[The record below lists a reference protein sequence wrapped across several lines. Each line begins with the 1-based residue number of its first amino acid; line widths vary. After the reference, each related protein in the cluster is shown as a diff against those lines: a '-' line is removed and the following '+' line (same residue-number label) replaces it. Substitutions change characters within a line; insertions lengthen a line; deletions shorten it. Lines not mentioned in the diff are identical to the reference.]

1 MSPRKRKK
9 HVEEDVPKVVT
20 DDRDAPFNLRQ
31 LTLDA
36 YAAMVKEPEVA
47 HAAYGVAAMIIQQ
60 AMRCRLRV
68 ACYLLDA
75 WLKDA
80 GL

>member
-1 MSPRKRKK
+1 MSSKRKTPPADD
-9 HVEEDVPKVVT
+9 DVPKVNV
-20 DDRDAPFNLRQ
+20 DDAPFNLRD
-31 LTLDA
+31 LALDA
-36 YAAMVKEPEVA
+36 YAAMAKEQEVA

-60 AMRCRLRV
+60 AMRCKLRV